1 MMLDRRTFG
10 RGLLATAVAPL
21 AARLAGATALA
32 GGSPFAPWS
41 PGVLDIHHIDSGRGN
56 ATFILGP
63 DGTTILID
71 CGASNDGPEVSA
83 PARPDGSRRPG
94 EWVAAYALRHARAA
108 GRDALDYLIV
118 THIHPDHIGD
128 VDPPAAAAMNG
139 TYRLTGVSDV
149 DRLMSAKV
157 VLDRSY
163 PDYGLLPPLPV
174 PFTSNYLAWLDERRR
189 TGREVAR
196 LDVGSDSQ
204 ITLRSASR
212 YANFAVRALAGN
224 GRIWNGTGTN
234 SHSQFPDIASL
245 AAEDRPIENMLSL
258 ALRLSYG
265 RFSYFTGGDLI
276 FDTRDGRFPW
286 MDVETPVARVAG
298 RVEVAVANHHGY
310 FDACGPDFVRLLDAQ
325 AYVIPTWHVSHPGQ
339 AQIQRLLGAWPGV
352 ARHDVFATEM
362 LPGNRHLNERFA
374 RQLRSTQ
381 GHVVIRV
388 APGGDSYSIYVLDS
402 SREVGPVTLKCG
414 PYLCRS

>member
-10 RGLLATAVAPL
+10 RGLLAAAVAPL
-21 AARLAGATALA
+21 AARWAAATAPTV
-32 GGSPFAPWS
+32 GGFAPWS

-56 ATFILGP
+56 ATFILAP
-63 DGTTILID
+63 DGTTLLID
-71 CGASNDGPEVSA
+71 CGASNDGPDVSA

-94 EWVAAYALRHARAA
+94 EWVAAYALREARAA

-128 VDPPAAAAMNG
+128 VGPPATAVMNG
-139 TYRLTGVSDV
+139 SYQLTGVCDV
-149 DRLMSAKV
+149 DRLMPAKV

-163 PDYGLLPPLPV
+163 PGYGPLPPLAAR
-174 PFTSNYLAWLDERRR
+174 FTSNYLAWLDERRR

-196 LDVGSDSQ
+196 LDVGSDRQ

-212 YANFAVRALAGN
+212 YPHFAVRALAGN
-224 GRIWNGTGTN
+224 GRIWNGTGTD
-234 SHSQFPDIASL
+234 SHTLFPDVATL
-245 AAEDRPIENMLSL
+245 AADERPTENMLSL

-265 RFSYFTGGDLI
+265 RFRYFTGGDLI
-276 FDTRDGRFPW
+276 ADTRDGRFPW

-310 FDACGPDFVRLLDAQ
+310 FDSCGPDFVRLLDAQ
-325 AYVIPTWHVSHPGQ
+325 AYVIPSWHVTHPGQ
-339 AQIQRLLGAWPGV
+339 AQLQRLLGAWPGV
-352 ARHDVFATEM
+352 ARHDVFATDL
-362 LPGNRHLNERFA
+362 LPANRQLNERFVK
-374 RQLRSTQ
+374 QMRSTQ
-381 GHVVIRV
+381 GHVVVRV
-388 APGGDSYSIYVLDS
+388 APGGDSYDIFVLDS
-402 SREVGPVTLKCG
+402 SREVGSVKLKRG

>member
-1 MMLDRRTFG
+1 MFDRRTFG
-10 RGLLATAVAPL
+10 RGLLATAVGPL
-21 AARLAGATALA
+21 VARLARAAAPAVDAT
-32 GGSPFAPWS
+32 FAPWS

-56 ATFILGP
+56 ATFILAP

-94 EWVAAYALRHARAA
+94 EWVSAYALRQARAA

-128 VDPPAAAAMNG
+128 VDPAGARNG
-139 TYRLTGVSDV
+139 PYQLTGVSDV
-149 DRLMSAKV
+149 DRLMAAKV
-157 VLDRSY
+157 VLDRGY
-163 PDYGLLPPLPV
+163 PDYGLLPPPAA

-189 TGREVAR
+189 TGRAVAR

-204 ITLRSASR
+204 IKLRCASR
-212 YANFAVRALAGN
+212 YSDFAIRALAGD
-224 GRIWNGTGTN
+224 GRIWNGTGTD
-234 SHSQFPDIASL
+234 SHSLFPDIVAL
-245 AAEDRPIENMLSL
+245 AAEDRPNENLLSL
-258 ALRLSYG
+258 ALRVSYG
-265 RFSYFTGGDLI
+265 RFSYFTGGDLLS
-276 FDTRDGRFPW
+276 DTRDGRFPW

-298 RVEVAVANHHGY
+298 RVEVAVANHHAY

-325 AYVIPTWHVSHPGQ
+325 AYVIPSWHLSHPGQ
-339 AQIQRLLGAWPGV
+339 AQIQRLLGDWPGV

-362 LPGNRHLNERFA
+362 LPANRQLNERFA

-381 GHVVIRV
+381 GHVVVRV

-402 SREVGPVTLKCG
+402 SRELGPVMLKWG
-414 PYLCRS
+414 PYLCRT

>member
-1 MMLDRRTFG
+1 MLDRRAFA
-10 RGLLATAVAPL
+10 RVLLGSAVAPL
-21 AARLAGATALA
+21 AARLAGATARVVD
-32 GGSPFAPWS
+32 GTFARWS
-41 PGVLDIHHIDSGRGN
+41 PGMLDIHHIDSGRGN
-56 ATFILGP
+56 ATFILAP

-71 CGASNDGPEVSA
+71 CGASNEAPEVSA

-108 GRDALDYLIV
+108 ARDALDYLIV
-118 THIHPDHIGD
+118 THIHPDHVGD
-128 VDPPAAAAMNG
+128 VGPAAARRMNG
-139 TYRLTGVSDV
+139 TYQLTGVSDV
-149 DRLMSAKV
+149 DRLMPAKV
-157 VLDRSY
+157 VLDRGY
-163 PDYGLLPPLPV
+163 PDYGLLPPPAV

-204 ITLRSASR
+204 IKLRSASR
-212 YANFAVRALAGN
+212 YSDFAVRALAGS
-224 GRIWNGTGTN
+224 GRIWNGTGTS
-234 SHSQFPDIASL
+234 SHSLFPDIASL
-245 AAEDRPIENMLSL
+245 AAENRPSENMLSL

-265 RFSYFTGGDLI
+265 RFSYYTGGDLI
-276 FDTRDGRFPW
+276 CDTQDGRFPW

-310 FDACGPDFVRLLDAQ
+310 FDACGPDFVRLLDAR
-325 AYVIPTWHVSHPGQ
+325 AYVIPCWHLSHPGQ
-339 AQIQRLLGAWPGV
+339 AQIQRLLGDWPGV

-362 LPGNRHLNERFA
+362 LPGNRLLNERFA

-402 SREVGPVTLKCG
+402 SREVGSVTLKSG
-414 PYLCRS
+414 PYVCRS